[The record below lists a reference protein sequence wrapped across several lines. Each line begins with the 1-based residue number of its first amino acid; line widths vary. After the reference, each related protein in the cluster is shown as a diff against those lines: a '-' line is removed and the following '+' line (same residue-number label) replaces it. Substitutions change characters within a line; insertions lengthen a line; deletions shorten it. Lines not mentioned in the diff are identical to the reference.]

1 MRKIERKD
9 IMLRWN
15 RLYILIRE
23 KKRMNYYKKLS
34 LMSKRHK
41 NEKNRNMK
49 ATERNCEDILLY
61 FNL

>member
-1 MRKIERKD
+1 MRKIERERKD

-23 KKRMNYYKKLS
+23 KKKKNYYKKLS

-41 NEKNRNMK
+41 NEENKNMK
-49 ATERNCEDILLY
+49 ATERN
-61 FNL
+61 